1 MPFVVA
7 WEDGVELSHAVAAG
21 RLQAAHL
28 SGVQTALAHGGI
40 NAAVTARGVGLWPG
54 EVSIVLDSFDWEK
67 KRRGK
72 PYSPDVDEQTRD
84 WLASVDI
91 DELHFEMDGHTGLA
105 FSDVLTD
112 ELAEDVVWPGRYLR
126 SQDAAR
132 VGGEQDREVRA
143 SDRAGHVVV
152 GRLKLLQCSKIAV
165 VEVGYMDVLDCS
177 PSKRL
182 V

>member
-1 MPFVVA
+1 M
-7 WEDGVELSHAVAAG
+7 
-21 RLQAAHL
+21 
-28 SGVQTALAHGGI
+28 THGGI
-40 NAAVTARGVGLWPG
+40 NATVTARGVGLWPG
-54 EVSIVLDSFDWEK
+54 EVSIVLDSFDWEN

-72 PYSPDVDEQTRD
+72 PYSPDVDEQTRN

-112 ELAEDVVWPGRYLR
+112 ELAEDVVWPDRYLR